1 MTAVQAHE
9 PGARTEMSTARAI
22 AVLIVLVF
30 VTEVVALSFQL
41 VTPAL
46 TQMSA
51 AFHTAQI
58 GWVITI
64 LSLVGAIAVP
74 LAGKS
79 ADIGGK
85 RKVIVWLTA
94 AMILGSVVVAVATSF
109 GLVLA
114 GRALQGLMIAAGP
127 LTYSLMRDVLP
138 PRMLALGASISTTGI
153 GLVTI
158 AGPFLSGYLIDQF
171 GFRGVFWFLGGLGA
185 LALLLVLTVVPE
197 SSLRVPA
204 RLDVFGGLLLGGC
217 VALLLLWLTFGS
229 EQGWGSAAS
238 LLPLA
243 GGVAA
248 GLLWWRHQRRSAEPL
263 VDLALV
269 RARPVWTVMVAGAAV
284 TTAVTAAAV
293 LIPLMVQTSRSAGG
307 SYGFGVGP
315 SGVPLYLVPA
325 GLTTMLGGMA
335 IGVLARRFGPLRL
348 LATGAVLMAAGAFA
362 LAFAHSE
369 SWQVVVAYLVSG
381 AGSGLA
387 LGAVPNLVIAAVPAE
402 QQGVTAGVVSL
413 LQSLASSAGVQA
425 IFIVLALQVVTVAG
439 GQPVYAGSS
448 YTISFVLVA
457 VLALL
462 AVAMVPIART
472 RAQAERKNQ

>member
-1 MTAVQAHE
+1 
-9 PGARTEMSTARAI
+9 MSTARAI
-22 AVLIVLVF
+22 SVLIVLVF

-46 TQMSA
+46 SPMA
-51 AFHTAQI
+51 ARFHTAQI

-79 ADIGGK
+79 ADIRGK

-94 AMILGSVVVAVATSF
+94 AMIVGSVVVALAPNF
-109 GLVLA
+109 GSVLL

-138 PRMLALGASISTTGI
+138 RRMLALGASVSTTGI

-158 AGPFLSGYLIDQF
+158 AGPFLSGYLIDAF
-171 GFRGVFWFLGGLGA
+171 GFRGVFWFLAALGV
-185 LALLLVLTVVPE
+185 LALLLVLSVVPE
-197 SSLRVPA
+197 SALRVPA
-204 RLDVFGGLLLGGC
+204 RLDVVGGLLLGGG
-217 VALLLLWLTFGS
+217 VALLLLGLTFGS
-229 EQGWGSAAS
+229 EQGWGSTAA

-243 GGVAA
+243 CGALAAVA
-248 GLLWWRHQRRSAEPL
+248 WWRHQRRSDDPL
-263 VDLALV
+263 VDLSVV

-293 LIPLMVQTSRSAGG
+293 LIPLMVQTPRSAGG
-307 SYGFGVGP
+307 SYGFGVTA

-325 GLTTMLGGMA
+325 GVTTMLGGLA
-335 IGVLARRFGPLRL
+335 IGALARRFGPPRL
-348 LATGAVLMAAGAFA
+348 LAAGAILMAVGAFA
-362 LAFAHSE
+362 LAFVHGE
-369 SWQVVVAYLVSG
+369 SWQVVTAYLVSG

-413 LQSLASSAGVQA
+413 LQSLGSSAGVQV
-425 IFIVLALQVVTVAG
+425 IFIVLAMQVVAVAG
-439 GQPVYAGSS
+439 GQPVYADSS
-448 YTISFVLVA
+448 YTIAFVLVGA
-457 VLALL
+457 LSLL
-462 AVAMVPIART
+462 AVAMVAAART
-472 RAQAERKNQ
+472 REQAERESE